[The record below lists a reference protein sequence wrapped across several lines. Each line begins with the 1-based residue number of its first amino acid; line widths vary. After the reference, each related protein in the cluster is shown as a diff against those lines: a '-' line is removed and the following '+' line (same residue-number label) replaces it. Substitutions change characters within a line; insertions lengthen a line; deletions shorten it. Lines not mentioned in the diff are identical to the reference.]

1 MIKISFD
8 NKFFNIEDTLTCG
21 QVFRFMPYKTGYKVF
36 SADKCCYAYQTE
48 NTTIIE
54 CEDADKEYFTNYFDL
69 KTDYSLIYNEAINS
83 EYLMLKKSAEMGKG
97 IRILNQNKV
106 ETMFSFIISQNN
118 NIPRIKS
125 IIEKLCV
132 KFGKIKEF
140 GGEPY
145 YSFPETTAL
154 ANATLE
160 ELKETGLGYRAP
172 FIKRLAEDIDK
183 GLDVDALSTLPAYAL
198 KAKLLN
204 IYGIGEKVADC
215 VMLFAFKKTDCFPV
229 DTWMEK
235 VYKEDFFGTLSNRKE
250 MSKWF
255 TSTFGNNSGYFQQY
269 MFHYKRNIEEKK

>member
-1 MIKISFD
+1 MEKITFD
-8 NKFFNIEDTLTCG
+8 KKFFNIKDTLTCG
-21 QVFRFMPYKTGYKVF
+21 QVFRFVKYENGYLVF
-36 SADKCCYAYQTE
+36 SWDKCCYLYETLDK
-48 NTTIIE
+48 TIIE
-54 CEDADKEYFTNYFDL
+54 CNVEDKEYFTNYFDL
-69 KTDYSLIYNEAINS
+69 HTDYSSIYESAINS

-106 ETMFSFIISQNN
+106 ETVFSFIISQNN

-132 KFGKIKEF
+132 KFGKLCCFDDKS
-140 GGEPY
+140 Y
-145 YSFPETTAL
+145 YAFPTPSAL

-172 FIKRLAEDIDK
+172 FVKRLAESIISGFDIN
-183 GLDVDALSTLPAYAL
+183 GLSTLPAYAL
-198 KAKLLN
+198 KATLLN

-215 VMLFAFKKTDCFPV
+215 VMLFAYKKTDCFPV

-235 VYKEDFFGTLSNRKE
+235 VYKEDFFGMLSNRKE

-255 TSTFGNNSGYFQQY
+255 TETFGNNAGYFQQY
-269 MFHYKRNIEEKK
+269 MFHYKRNIEK